1 MSYVLT
7 LFGLMLILYKESDVF
22 SSDWKMILL
31 GIGAALVALASALT
45 CDNIYKNETRI
56 GKLEEE
62 IKKLKGEDKNN
73 ERDM

>member
-1 MSYVLT
+1 MS
-7 LFGLMLILYKESDVF
+7 FMLILFGFILIVYRESDVF
-22 SSDWKMILL
+22 LSDQKTILL
-31 GIGAALVALASALT
+31 GISAALIALASALT
-45 CDNIYKNETRI
+45 CGNIYKNETRI